1 MEIAEK
7 LKSEIAEANEAY
19 RIGRPVMDDL
29 SYDEL
34 LEQYRELVPA
44 EEYEAFART
53 LHEKSGKVR
62 LPYLLG
68 SLTKLKCQEP
78 ESIAKFAAKYAPDRI
93 HISAKVDGISACL
106 VYKAGRLVH
115 AAATGSSANRSTTR
129 SASSKAWWRSFRF
142 PSRRTWR
149 YAASW

>member
-1 MEIAEK
+1 MQVRAFRRARALISRYNRYMEIVEK

-34 LEQYRELVPA
+34 LEQYRELVPV

-53 LHEKSGKVR
+53 LHEKSGKVK

-78 ESIAKFAAKYAPDRI
+78 ESIAI
-93 HISAKVDGISACL
+93 GI
-106 VYKAGRLVH
+106 VE
-115 AAATGSSANRSTTR
+115 
-129 SASSKAWWRSFRF
+129 
-142 PSRRTWR
+142 
-149 YAASW
+149 